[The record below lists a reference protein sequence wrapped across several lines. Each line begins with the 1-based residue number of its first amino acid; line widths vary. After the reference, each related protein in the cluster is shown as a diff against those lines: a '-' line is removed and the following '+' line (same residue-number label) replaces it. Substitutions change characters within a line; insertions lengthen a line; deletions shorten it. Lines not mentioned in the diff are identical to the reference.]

1 VSLVAPDTID
11 VDAQIQLIDCDQQGQ
26 DAGPEADRVRQSRL
40 NDVMIM
46 VERERDALEAALAAR
61 LQRTTWPDGFAK
73 LALTIVEQTPE
84 FHIRITA
91 RPDHAIQVPST
102 KLEKKA
108 IETEIATEI
117 LSAIKNRAAS
127 TQRARGRPSVM
138 ATLRPT
144 SEASSPG
151 RRVRSVWFHTLLW
164 LLASV
169 ILATV
174 YLYMKSAQG

>member
-11 VDAQIQLIDCDQQGQ
+11 VDGQIQLIDCDQQGQ

-73 LALTIVEQTPE
+73 LALTIDEQTPE

-102 KLEKKA
+102 KPE
-108 IETEIATEI
+108 
-117 LSAIKNRAAS
+117 
-127 TQRARGRPSVM
+127 
-138 ATLRPT
+138 
-144 SEASSPG
+144 
-151 RRVRSVWFHTLLW
+151 
-164 LLASV
+164 
-169 ILATV
+169 
-174 YLYMKSAQG
+174 KSARNGNRDRNSECHQEPRSLDTARPRAPKRDGNFALNL

>member
-102 KLEKKA
+102 KPEKKRSKRKSRQKSGVPSRTA
-108 IETEIATEI
+108 QPRH
-117 LSAIKNRAAS
+117 SAPA
-127 TQRARGRPSVM
+127 G
-138 ATLRPT
+138 
-144 SEASSPG
+144 
-151 RRVRSVWFHTLLW
+151 
-164 LLASV
+164 
-169 ILATV
+169 
-174 YLYMKSAQG
+174 AQA